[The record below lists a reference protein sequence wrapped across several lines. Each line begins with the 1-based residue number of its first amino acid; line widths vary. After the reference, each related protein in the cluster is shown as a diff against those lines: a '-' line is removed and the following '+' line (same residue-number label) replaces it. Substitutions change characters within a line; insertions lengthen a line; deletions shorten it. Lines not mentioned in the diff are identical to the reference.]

1 MGNKL
6 TAKQEAFA
14 TKYVECDDASEAY
27 RFAYNC
33 KSMSKKSI
41 NEEGCK
47 LLSHPKISPRIQEL
61 QNKIKKIAED
71 KFTISIERR
80 LKWLEEITL
89 AGLSVQLKPIGDSFV
104 EQRENL
110 AASNQAIKTLN
121 EMLGTDEKGDKVKP
135 VKVFVGVQ
143 DAS

>member
-1 MGNKL
+1 MGSKL

-27 RFAYNC
+27 RFAYDAE
-33 KSMSKKSI
+33 KM
-41 NEEGCK
+41 K
-47 LLSHPKISPRIQEL
+47 LTTVNVKACELLKVGKVAVRVAEL
-61 QNKIKKIAED
+61 QSKVNAIAEE
-71 KFTISIERR
+71 KFTVSIERR

-89 AGLSVQLKPIGDSFV
+89 AGLSKQQKKIGEDVV

-121 EMLGTDEKGDKVKP
+121 EMLGTDEAQDKTKP
-135 VKVFVGVQ
+135 VKVFIGVQ